1 MSSHLRHELPT
12 IAMSAADHHRLAEL
26 ARLAAPQFPA
36 AEFLAQEVERA
47 EILSAPR
54 PLDGLVQMGSRV
66 RYRDDVT
73 GQERAVILDYPEH
86 ADISAG
92 RISVLTPVGA
102 ALVGLSVGQSIE
114 WQTASGGLRSLTVLD
129 VKGPL

>member
-1 MSSHLRHELPT
+1 MSSYLRQHLPN
-12 IAMSAADHHRLAEL
+12 IAISAVDHDRLTQL

-47 EILSAPR
+47 EILNTS
-54 PLDGLVQMGSRV
+54 PLGGLVQMGSRV

-73 GQERAVILDYPEH
+73 GQERTVVLAYPED

-102 ALVGLSVGQSIE
+102 ALIGLSVGQSME
-114 WQTASGGLRSLTVLD
+114 WQTPSGGLRSLTVLD
-129 VKGPL
+129 VTGPF